1 MSSSEWR
8 EVKLGVVCEVK
19 GGKRLPKGSE
29 LIKVKNNHPYIRIR
43 DMYQVKNIEL
53 NDDFEYVDDETY
65 EKIKRYIVNAND
77 VIVAIVGNT
86 IGLVSKI
93 GKTLD
98 GANLTENCVK
108 LINLDGCISD
118 FIYYHLIS
126 QRGQAEIMKGI
137 VGTSQ
142 PKLPIYNVQNI
153 AVSLPNLPEQKAI
166 AATLSCLDDKI
177 ELNNRMNKN
186 LEEMAQAIFKSWFV
200 DFEPFQEGEF
210 EESELGMIPKGWR
223 VGKAEDFFEI
233 SIGKTPPRKESKWFS
248 TNKNDVK
255 WVSISDMGKSGTYIL
270 NTSEYLTD
278 EAIKKHNVKIVP
290 SNTIILSFKLTVGRV
305 AITSEEM
312 ATNEAIAHFKTKK
325 KNTNEFLLCYL
336 KSFNYDSLGNTSS
349 IATAVNSKV
358 IKAMTMMMP
367 TESVLNEYYNIVN
380 PLINV
385 IRKNEKENQKLI
397 ETRDTLLPKL
407 MSGEIRV
414 PFEEVQ

>member
-8 EVKLGVVCEVK
+8 EVKLGDVVDSISQKHKFDKDKIVLINTSDVLE
-19 GGKRLPKGSE
+19 GKVL
-29 LIKVKNNHPYIRIR
+29 NH
-43 DMYQVKNIEL
+43 
-53 NDDFEYVDDETY
+53 EYVDNKNLKGQFKKSFQMNDILYSEIRPHNKRFAYIDFNSEDYVASTKLMVLRKKNCEISSDYLFQILKSDE
-65 EKIKRYIVNAND
+65 
-77 VIVAIVGNT
+77 VI
-86 IGLVSKI
+86 
-93 GKTLD
+93 
-98 GANLTENCVK
+98 TE
-108 LINLDGCISD
+108 LQAMAESRSGTFPQITFSELSRISINLPP
-118 FIYYHLIS
+118 L
-126 QRGQAEIMKGI
+126 
-137 VGTSQ
+137 
-142 PKLPIYNVQNI
+142 L
-153 AVSLPNLPEQKAI
+153 EQKAI

-233 SIGKTPPRKESKWFS
+233 SIGKTPPRKESQWFS

-367 TESVLNEYYNIVN
+367 IESVLNEYYNIVN
-380 PLINV
+380 PLISV

-414 PFEEVQ
+414 PIEEVQ